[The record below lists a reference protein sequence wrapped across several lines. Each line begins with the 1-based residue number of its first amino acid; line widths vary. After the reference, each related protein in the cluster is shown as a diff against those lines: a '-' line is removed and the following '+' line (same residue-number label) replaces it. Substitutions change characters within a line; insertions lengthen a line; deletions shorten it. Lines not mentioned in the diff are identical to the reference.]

1 MTLSFTKMQGAG
13 NDFVV
18 LDLRDG
24 QPLPDRTTL
33 QRLADRHYGVGC
45 DQIMV
50 LQPARTAGSL
60 ASYLVVNGDGSFAQQ
75 CGNGVRCLSAW
86 LHRAGDLP
94 DTAVLDGPTAPVH
107 ARRREDGS
115 FEVGLSAPAFT
126 ATDIPVVAESDSCG
140 GYRLDVD
147 GRSIAFGAVSMGN
160 PHVIIEVDDVARA
173 PVAIARSL
181 QTDATAFP
189 DGCNVGFVQ
198 LLARDHLA
206 LRVVERGVGE
216 TLACGSG
223 ACAAHAWLRRAGRV
237 DAQTRIDLPG
247 GTLTVAWSG
256 TDQPVWLGGPATFVF
271 EGNWSS

>member
-1 MTLSFTKMQGAG
+1 MTLSFTKMHGAG

-24 QPLPDRTTL
+24 SPLPDRATL
-33 QRLADRHYGVGC
+33 QHLADRHYGVGC

-50 LQPARTAGSL
+50 LQPPRAAGSL
-60 ASYLVVNGDGSFAQQ
+60 ASYQVVNGDGSFAQQ
-75 CGNGVRCLSAW
+75 CGNGVRCLAAW
-86 LHRAGDLP
+86 LHRAGDLVES
-94 DTAVLDGPTAPVH
+94 AVLDGPTAPVL
-107 ARRREDGS
+107 ARRRDDGS
-115 FEVGLSAPAFT
+115 FEVSLAPPAFV
-126 ATDIPVVAESDSCG
+126 ATDIPVLAETDARG
-140 GYRLDVD
+140 TYRLEID
-147 GRSIAFGAVSMGN
+147 GATIHFGAVSMGN
-160 PHVIIEVDDVARA
+160 PHAVIEVDDIARA
-173 PVAIARSL
+173 LVTLAQSL
-181 QTDATAFP
+181 QANAKAFP

-198 LLARDHLA
+198 VLARDHLA

-256 TDQPVWLGGPATFVF
+256 AEEPVRLGGPATFVF
-271 EGNWSS
+271 EGTWSP

>member
-1 MTLSFTKMQGAG
+1 MTLSFTKMHGAG

-24 QPLPDRTTL
+24 SPLPDRAIL
-33 QRLADRHYGVGC
+33 QRMADRHYGIGC

-50 LQPARTAGSL
+50 LQPARAAGSL
-60 ASYLVVNGDGSFAQQ
+60 ASYRVINGDGSPARQ

-86 LHRAGDLP
+86 LHRAGDLV
-94 DTAVLDGPTAPVH
+94 DRAVLDGPTAPVQ
-107 ARRREDGS
+107 AWRRDDGS
-115 FEVGLSAPAFT
+115 FEVGLAAPAF
-126 ATDIPVVAESDSCG
+126 ATIDIPVVAESDAQG
-140 GYRLDVD
+140 AYQLDID
-147 GRSIAFGAVSMGN
+147 GATIHFGAVSMGN
-160 PHVIIEVDDVARA
+160 PHVVIEVDDVAHA
-173 PVAIARSL
+173 PVALALQL
-181 QTDATAFP
+181 QTNTTAFP

-198 LLARDHLA
+198 VLARDHLA

-237 DAQTRIDLPG
+237 EARTRIDLPG

-256 TDQPVWLGGPATFVF
+256 TDEPVRLGGPATFVF
-271 EGNWSS
+271 EGTWSS